1 MSTLSA
7 GSATQDTLQ
16 QIRGELQQQSK
27 RMTERYQ
34 DKKADS
40 LGEAEW
46 RLVAMTMDRLFFA
59 TLIFLSLVMSL
70 IIFKDVM

>member
-1 MSTLSA
+1 MCNLSS
-7 GSATQDTLQ
+7 GSATQDTLE
-16 QIRGELQQQSK
+16 QILEELQQQSK

-34 DKKADS
+34 NKKADS

-46 RLVAMTMDRLFFA
+46 RLVAMTMDRLFFVI
-59 TLIFLSLVMSL
+59 LLVLSVVMSL